1 MADSAAGRWT
11 LRKPVTAVLLLG
23 AATAQAGPVDGQVTS
38 GAASISQ
45 SGSATT
51 INQSSQN
58 ASLTWKSFNV
68 GAQESV
74 NFVQPS
80 ASAIAVNRI
89 LDTHGS
95 QILGQLNANGQV
107 FLINPNG
114 ILFGAGAQV
123 NVGGLVASTLDVKDA
138 DLSNGKRS
146 FSGAGAG
153 SVVNQGRI
161 NAATGGYVA
170 LVGNT
175 VRNQGT
181 INAPQGSVAL
191 AAGSA
196 ATLTFQ
202 GNQLLKIEVDQ
213 SVLNSLAENGGLILA
228 DGGQALMS
236 AGAKDSLLASAVN
249 NTGVIQA
256 RTVENRSGTI
266 ILLGGM
272 AAGTANIAGTLDASA
287 PNGGNGGFVETSG
300 AQVNIADGARIT
312 TAAPAG
318 QSGTWLIDPVDFT
331 IAAAGGNITG
341 AALSANLGSGNV
353 VIQSSSGNTGTAG
366 DVNVNDVVSWS
377 INQLTL
383 NAQNNIN
390 INANLNASGT
400 GKLALEYGQGNTN
413 GITNSYN
420 VNNGAK
426 INLPAGNNFSTKQG
440 SNGTP
445 VAYTVI
451 TDLGT
456 ATSTSG
462 TDLQGMSGNLNGRYA
477 LGADI
482 DASPTS
488 AWNGGSGFEPLGNNL
503 AQFSGILDGLGHT
516 ISGLTINR
524 PTATY
529 VGLLGYVGA
538 SGRINNLGL
547 AGGSVTGQTKVGAL
561 AGWSNGNIT
570 NSYASTSVTGS
581 GSEAGGLVGT
591 SQGVIRN
598 SHASGAVIG
607 SFIVGGLVGWNQGLI
622 SDSYATGSVGASSS
636 RVGGLVGDML
646 NGGSVSNSYAS
657 GNVTSTGQDVGG
669 LVGYWDSNGTA
680 NVVISNS
687 YASGTVSGTTNVG
700 GLVGYKFD
708 AGGTINS
715 SYATGAVSGTSNLGG
730 LVGLWD
736 AGTAINNSFWDTV
749 TTGRATSSGGGMGMT
764 TAQMQQQANF
774 SSATAANGN
783 VNPNWDFTSVWR
795 IYEGNSRPLLKALMK
810 ATTVTVANTSKTY
823 DRLSWNGG
831 TSVSCSNV
839 ACGSLSG
846 SIGFG
851 GTAQGAVNA
860 GSYTVTASGLYSNQQ
875 GYDISYANGT
885 LTVNPASLAVT
896 GVSANNKVYDAGTTA
911 TLNGTA
917 SVTAIAGDTVSIAG
931 AGSGA
936 FADKNVGNGK
946 AVTVT
951 GYTLGG
957 ADAGNYVIV
966 QPTGLTANI
975 TPASLAVGGVTIQ
988 NKVYNASDAATI
1000 NGTASVAAFAGDTVN
1015 VAGTGIGRFADKNV
1029 GNGKVVTVTGY
1040 TLGGADAGNYT
1051 VVQPT
1056 GFTANITPANLAVTG
1071 VGANN
1076 KVYDTTTTATLNG
1089 TAAVTALGGDTVTLG
1104 GTGSG
1109 NFANKNVGNGKVVTV
1124 TGYTLGGADAG
1135 NYTVVQ
1141 PTSVTANITPASLAV
1156 TGVGAN
1162 NKVYDTTTTA
1172 TLSGTAAV
1180 TALGGDTVT
1189 VGGTGSGNFNNKNV
1203 GNGKVVTVTGYT
1215 LGGADASNY
1224 TVVQPTAVTANIT
1237 PASLAVTGVGANN
1250 KVYDTTT
1257 TATLSGTAAV
1267 TALGGD
1273 TVTVGGTGNGA
1284 FANKNV
1290 GNGKAVT
1297 VTGYTLGGAD
1307 AGNYTVVQ
1315 PTSLTANITPAS
1327 LTVTGVGANN
1337 KVYDTTTT
1345 ATLSGTAAV
1354 TALGGDTVTVGG
1366 TGSGT
1371 FANKNV
1377 GNGKVVTV
1385 TGYTLGGADAGN
1397 YTVVQP
1403 TAVTANITPASLA
1416 VTGVSA
1422 NNKVYDTT
1430 TTATLSGTAAITALG
1445 GDTVTVGGTGSGNF
1459 VNKNVGNG
1467 KTVTVTGYTL
1477 GGADAGNYTVVQP
1490 TGVTAN
1496 ITPASLAVT
1505 GVGAN
1510 NKVYDTT
1517 TTATLNGTAAVAA
1530 LSGDVVTV
1538 GGGSGTFANK
1548 NVGNGKAV
1556 TVAGYTLGGADAGNY
1571 TVVQPTGLTANI
1583 TPAGLAV
1590 TGVGANN
1597 KVYDTT
1603 TTATLNGMAAV
1614 TALGGDVVA
1623 VAGTGSGSFANKNVG
1638 NGKAVTVTGYT
1649 LSGADAGN
1657 YTVVQPTAVTA
1668 SITPASLAVTGLGA
1682 NNKVYD
1688 ATTTATLNGTAAV
1701 TALGGDV
1708 VTVGGGSGA
1717 FADKNVGNGKAVT
1730 VTGYTLGGA
1739 DAGNY
1744 TVVQPTSLTANITP
1758 ASLTVTGVNANN
1770 KVYDTTTA
1778 ATLSGTA
1785 AVTALGGDAVTVGG
1799 AGSASFANK
1808 NVGNGKAVTVTGY
1821 TLGGADAGNYT
1832 VVQPTSLTANI
1843 TPASLTVS
1851 GVSANNKVYDTTT
1864 TATLSGTAAVT
1875 ALGGDT
1881 VTVGGTGS
1889 GNFANKNVGNGKA
1902 VTVTGYTLGG
1912 ADAGNYTV
1920 VQPTGVTANI
1930 TPASLAITGVGA
1942 NNKVYDTTTTATLN
1956 GTANVAALGGDV
1968 VTVGGG
1974 SGTFADKNV
1983 GNGKAVTVSGYTLGG
1998 ADAGNY
2004 TVVQPTGVT
2013 ANITPANLAVTGVG
2027 ANNKVYDTTTTATLS
2042 GTAAVTALGGDTVTV
2057 GGTGN
2062 GAFANK
2068 NVGNGKAVTVT
2079 GYTLGGADAGNYTV
2093 VQPTSVTAN
2102 ITPASLAVTGVSAN
2116 NKVYDTTTTATL
2128 SGTAA
2133 VTALGGD
2140 TVTVGGT
2147 GSGTFANKNVGNGKV
2162 VTVTG
2167 YALGGA
2173 DAGNYTVVQPTAVTA
2188 NITPASLAVTG
2199 VGANNK
2205 VYDTTT
2211 TATLNGTAA
2220 VTALGGD
2227 TVTVGGTGSGNFNNK
2242 NVGNGKAVTVTG
2254 YTLGGAD
2261 ASNYIV
2267 VQPTAVTANITPASV
2282 AVTGVGAN
2290 SKVYDA
2296 GTAATLNGTAAV
2308 AALGGDVVS
2317 VSGGSGTFTDK
2328 NVGNSK
2334 VVTVTGYTLGGA
2346 DAGNYTV
2353 VQPTGLA
2360 ANITPASLAVTGV
2373 GANNKVYDTTTNVT
2387 LNGTAGVT
2395 ALGGD
2400 VVTVG
2405 GTGSGAFANKNVGNG
2420 KVVTVTGYTLGGAD
2434 AGNYTVVQPT
2444 GVTANIT
2451 PASLA
2456 VTGVNAQNKVFDGTT
2471 AATLGGTAAVAALV
2485 GDVVSVSGGSGAF
2498 ANANVGNAKPVT
2510 VTGYTLGGVD
2520 AANYTVVQ
2528 PTGLTASITPL
2539 PVTAVPARAG
2549 TLGRGG
2555 ADDGADA
2562 AMQQA
2567 VDGTRSK
2574 SGLIEVSPILRVTRS
2589 ASADASGGDELVVS
2603 GGAVEVLQDVV
2614 ATVRKD
2620 PRLHIVDGGV
2630 QLQNGVLAAQK

>member
-1 MADSAAGRWT
+1 MHKKSSKNARTAAQFVTIIGQRAPTAAPPFFDALGRMAGSASGRWT

-138 DLSNGKRS
+138 DLSSGKRS

-153 SVVNQGRI
+153 SVVNQGTI

-202 GNQLLKIEVDQ
+202 GNQLLKVEVDQ

-287 PNGGNGGFVETSG
+287 PSGGNGGFVETSG

-341 AALSANLGSGNV
+341 AALSANLASGNV

-366 DVNVNDVVSWS
+366 DVNVNNVVSWS
-377 INQLTL
+377 VNQLTL

-400 GKLALEYGQGNTN
+400 GKLALEYGQGT
-413 GITNSYN
+413 GPGTGTGYN
-420 VNNGAK
+420 FNNGAK

-440 SNGTP
+440 SSGTTFT
-445 VAYTVI
+445 YTVI
-451 TDLGT
+451 TDLG
-456 ATSTSG
+456 AAASTTG
-462 TDLQGMSGNLNGRYA
+462 TDLQGISGNLNGRYV
-477 LGADI
+477 LGSDI

-488 AWNGGSGFEPLGNNL
+488 TWNTGSGFTPLGNSA
-503 AQFSGILDGLGHT
+503 AQFTGTLDGLGHS
-516 ISGLTINR
+516 INGLSINR
-524 PTATY
+524 PTADEI
-529 VGLLGYVGA
+529 GLFGRVSN

-547 AGGSVTGQTKVGAL
+547 VGGSVSGRTKVGAL
-561 AGWSNGNIT
+561 AGWLGGKIY
-570 NSYASTSVTGS
+570 NSYTDNTPVTGS
-581 GSEAGGLVGT
+581 GSEAGGLVGL
-591 SQGVIRN
+591 SQGTITN
-598 SHASGAVIG
+598 SHAGGAVSG
-607 SFIVGGLVGWNQGLI
+607 GLSVGGLVGWNQEDI
-622 SDSYATGSVGASSS
+622 INSYATGNVTASDQWA
-636 RVGGLVGDML
+636 GGLVGDML
-646 NGGSVSNSYAS
+646 NSATISGSYAS
-657 GNVTSTGQDVGG
+657 GNVTSTSRAVGG
-669 LVGYWDSNGTA
+669 LVGRWNSNGE
-680 NVVISNS
+680 
-687 YASGTVSGTTNVG
+687 AS
-700 GLVGYKFD
+700 
-708 AGGTINS
+708 AAINN
-715 SYATGAVSGTSNLGG
+715 SYATGAVTGNRYVGGLVGFKFNAGGTINNSYATGAVTGANDLGG
-730 LVGLWD
+730 LVGMWD

-810 ATTVTVANTSKTY
+810 ATTVTVGSTSKTY
-823 DRLSWNGG
+823 DKLSWNGG
-831 TSVSCSNV
+831 TGISCSNT

-846 SIGFG
+846 SISFG

-860 GSYTVTASGLYSNQQ
+860 GSYTVTGSGLYSNQQ

-931 AGSGA
+931 TGSGA

-951 GYTLGG
+951 GYTLSG
-957 ADAGNYVIV
+957 ADAANYVVV

-1056 GFTANITPANLAVTG
+1056 GFTANITPASLAVTG

-1076 KVYDTTTTATLNG
+1076 KVYDTTTTATLSG
-1089 TAAVTALGGDTVTLG
+1089 TAAVTALSGDTVTVG

-1109 NFANKNVGNGKVVTV
+1109 NFANKNVGNGKAVTV
-1124 TGYTLGGADAG
+1124 TGYTLGGADAS

-1141 PTSVTANITPASLAV
+1141 PTGVTANITPASLAV

-1189 VGGTGSGNFNNKNV
+1189 VGGTGSGSFANKNV
-1203 GNGKVVTVTGYT
+1203 GNGKAVTVTGYT

-1224 TVVQPTAVTANIT
+1224 TVVQPTGVTANIT
-1237 PASLAVTGVGANN
+1237 PASLAVTGVSANN

-1315 PTSLTANITPAS
+1315 PASLTANITPAS

-1337 KVYDTTTT
+1337 KVYDTTAT
-1345 ATLSGTAAV
+1345 ATLNGTAAV

-1377 GNGKVVTV
+1377 GNGKAVTV

-1517 TTATLNGTAAVAA
+1517 TTATLNGAAAVAA

-1538 GGGSGTFANK
+1538 GGGSGTFADK
-1548 NVGNGKAV
+1548 NVGNGKTV
-1556 TVAGYTLGGADAGNY
+1556 TVTGYTLGGADAGNY

-1603 TTATLNGMAAV
+1603 TTATLSGTAAV

-1668 SITPASLAVTGLGA
+1668 NITPASLAVTGVGA

-1688 ATTTATLNGTAAV
+1688 TTTATTLSGTAAV

-1744 TVVQPTSLTANITP
+1744 TVVQPTGLTANITP

-1799 AGSASFANK
+1799 
-1808 NVGNGKAVTVTGY
+1808 
-1821 TLGGADAGNYT
+1821 
-1832 VVQPTSLTANI
+1832 
-1843 TPASLTVS
+1843 
-1851 GVSANNKVYDTTT
+1851 
-1864 TATLSGTAAVT
+1864 
-1875 ALGGDT
+1875 
-1881 VTVGGTGS
+1881 TGS
-1889 GNFANKNVGNGKA
+1889 GNFVNKNVGNGKA

-1930 TPASLAITGVGA
+1930 TPASLAVTGVGA

-1956 GTANVAALGGDV
+1956 GTAGVVALGGDV

-2057 GGTGN
+2057 GGTGSGN
-2062 GAFANK
+2062 FANK
-2068 NVGNGKAVTVT
+2068 NVGNGKVVTVT
-2079 GYTLGGADAGNYTV
+2079 GYTLSGADAGNYTV
-2093 VQPTSVTAN
+2093 VQPTAVTAN
-2102 ITPASLAVTGVSAN
+2102 ITPASLVVTGVGAN

-2128 SGTAA
+2128 NGTAA

-2147 GSGTFANKNVGNGKV
+2147 GSGTFANKNVGNGKA

-2167 YALGGA
+2167 YTLGGV

-2188 NITPASLAVTG
+2188 NITPASLVVTG

-2261 ASNYIV
+2261 ASNYTV
-2267 VQPTAVTANITPASV
+2267 VQPTAVTANITPASL

-2317 VSGGSGTFTDK
+2317 VSGGSGTFADK
-2328 NVGNSK
+2328 NVGNGK

-2373 GANNKVYDTTTNVT
+2373 GANNKVYDTTTTAT

-2405 GTGSGAFANKNVGNG
+2405 GTGSGTFANKNAGNG

-2434 AGNYTVVQPT
+2434 AGNYTVVQPA

-2574 SGLIEVSPILRVTRS
+2574 SGLVEVSPVLRVTRS
-2589 ASADASGGDELVVS
+2589 ASSDASGGGELVVS
-2603 GGAVEVLQDVV
+2603 GGAVEVLQDVA